1 MGMPRQ
7 GTKLRPRTGDGQ
19 ENSKVISE
27 TVISIFIR
35 RTAAAASALITE
47 TLITDYFFRIYSC
60 PFAVP

>member
-1 MGMPRQ
+1 MPRQ

-47 TLITDYFFRIYSC
+47 TLITDY
-60 PFAVP
+60 